1 MITVRVTRREG
12 QIMAFQI
19 EGHSGYAE
27 SGPDIV
33 CSAVSALSQGAVI
46 GLERVV
52 GLTPVYTVHDG
63 WLNLSRL
70 AKRRITVDQ
79 RRQAQTVL
87 ETMVVAL
94 KQVAQDHPKNV
105 VVVDLKN

>member
-1 MITVRVTRREG
+1 MITVRVTRSEG

-27 SGPDIV
+27 SGSDVI
-33 CSAVSALSQGAVI
+33 CSAVSALSQGAVA

-52 GLTPVYTVHDG
+52 GLTPVYTIHDG
-63 WLNLSRL
+63 WLNLSRMS
-70 AKRRITVDQ
+70 KRRLTVDQ

-94 KQVAQDHPKNV
+94 KQVAQDHPRNV
-105 VVVDLKN
+105 VVVDQTT

>member
-19 EGHSGYAE
+19 EGHSGSAE
-27 SGPDIV
+27 SGSDVI
-33 CSAVSALSQGAVI
+33 CSAVSALSQGAVV

-63 WLNLSRL
+63 WMNLSRL
-70 AKRRITVDQ
+70 SRRRLTIDQ

-94 KQVAQDHPKNV
+94 SQVAQDYPRNV
-105 VVVDLKN
+105 VVVDRPT